1 MIDLSP
7 SHEKCLQYS
16 SSFTKGIYINKYQEN
31 DKMKMESLESKL
43 RIFCLDKNCGSIQD
57 WREQEMTS
65 CTAVKVLYNLFKV
78 TTSPTPRVVPFLLR
92 MESKQQ
98 DNRSA
103 PPKGQKKIDWYKNGL

>member
-1 MIDLSP
+1 
-7 SHEKCLQYS
+7 
-16 SSFTKGIYINKYQEN
+16 
-31 DKMKMESLESKL
+31 
-43 RIFCLDKNCGSIQD
+43 
-57 WREQEMTS
+57 MTS
-65 CTAVKVLYNLFKV
+65 CMAVKVLYNLFIV